1 MGCHGKQIVIKA
13 HINHPSLK
21 PETLS
26 LYKLDGK
33 CRIDPLPAVFSSD
46 VAELGVTRAAV
57 WFMARGDGPVPSY
70 PLALPFSRFSS
81 LVRCVSFSGRP
92 LVACFH
98 MSLMALIGLCVACSD
113 QCPGYPLPG
122 ATRPGKRRHSLQV
135 RSFFAFVRRSW
146 SLQRLHCTGVLLCN
160 LPIYFSERLVRH
172 QSDCFVSIP
181 AFIYAALKVANV
193 CVRVCVWY

>member
-46 VAELGVTRAAV
+46 VAELGVTRTAV

-98 MSLMALIGLCVACSD
+98 MSLMALIGLCVACCRSMPRISTTRSNSARETEA
-113 QCPGYPLPG
+113 QFTSKKFFCFCPSVVVSPAAPLH
-122 ATRPGKRRHSLQV
+122 RCS
-135 RSFFAFVRRSW
+135 
-146 SLQRLHCTGVLLCN
+146 
-160 LPIYFSERLVRH
+160 
-172 QSDCFVSIP
+172 
-181 AFIYAALKVANV
+181 AL
-193 CVRVCVWY
+193 